1 MAISQILAAWQTHSL
16 LHSRQTFFQ
25 KLGFITGGLI
35 MGISASWWKER
46 HFQHHI
52 YTNRENKDP
61 EINNMYPAFT
71 YPFSLAKWSL

>member
-1 MAISQILAAWQTHSL
+1 LANPFSTSFKANIFSEI
-16 LHSRQTFFQ
+16 RIRK
-25 KLGFITGGLI
+25 KLAMKIIGGLI